1 MAIRNTIEI
10 HYFSGKKKKKK
21 SFFLRGDW
29 WGQVRVFLDFAKKKK
44 IVEIRVFS
52 YFQGQMGHVMM

>member
-10 HYFSGKKKKKK
+10 HSFLGKKKKK
-21 SFFLRGDW
+21 SFFLRCDW

-44 IVEIRVFS
+44 KKIMELRVFS
-52 YFQGQMGHVMM
+52 YF

>member
-10 HYFSGKKKKKK
+10 HSFSGKKKKKK
-21 SFFLRGDW
+21 KFLRGDW
-29 WGQVRVFLDFAKKKK
+29 WGQVRVFLDFGKKKK
-44 IVEIRVFS
+44 IVELGVFS